1 MVGYINREEMY
12 IVTYSSNAKNEFVS
26 VFKDDNFIS
35 YEINLESEDDLNF
48 YKLYVAGY
56 EEMANLYDGFIC
68 DIEESEDYIKMK
80 FKIDYSI
87 IDEEGK
93 KILSDDLKSKEKFL
107 ENIKNKEDE
116 ISSVER
122 YILIY
127 GQKIKF

>member
-1 MVGYINREEMY
+1 MIKKIIFIIAIIIVLIVIAMVGYINREEMY
-12 IVTYSSNAKNEFVS
+12 IVTYSSIAKNEFIS

-35 YEINLESEDDLNF
+35 YEINLESKYDLNF
-48 YKLYVAGY
+48 YKLYVSGY

-93 KILSDDLKSKEKFL
+93 KYYQMI
-107 ENIKNKEDE
+107 
-116 ISSVER
+116 
-122 YILIY
+122 
-127 GQKIKF
+127 